1 MLYLQFSPS
10 HLWQVN
16 FLQCLKPNILESL
29 SISLLHTQFAT
40 IYKSYT
46 GIFII
51 EPESGPFHFP
61 LCPYTHTHTH
71 HNQLE
76 YCQRI
81 MYKRSP
87 CCHSWSPTV
96 YPQHIPQ
103 SDLLTN
109 KSRHITPQFKALHA
123 YVCAQSCPI
132 LCHPMNCSLT
142 GSSVHGVFQARI
154 MQWVAIFFSRR
165 SSQSRDQTHVS
176 CVSCIGRQF
185 IYQLSH
191 QGPSLPN

>member
-1 MLYLQFSPS
+1 MASQFSSMSEAKHLRVTINFSLTHPVCNHLQILYRHLHYRTRIWPFPFPS
-10 HLWQVN
+10 L
-16 FLQCLKPNILESL
+16 P
-29 SISLLHTQFAT
+29 LHT
-40 IYKSYT
+40 
-46 GIFII
+46 
-51 EPESGPFHFP
+51 H
-61 LCPYTHTHTH
+61 THTHTH